1 VQPRGWCSMRIWVCW
16 RGGSPGASGSNC
28 EAAARV
34 VQQALL
40 GLLVGRQPALHT
52 AEAAAAPDAAGR
64 KRKMHY
70 ASGMFSPPGKA
81 VRSRANRPALNVE
94 AIKDT
99 VELTCDYAWHGSGK
113 TQPDNTA
120 AGSGLLTQFESEQGF
135 YGQGNYSAHQA
146 SYSHHER
153 YTTGRLTLR
162 VTTMTAA
169 ASTFICCWL
178 MCCAASPSRPLRCGR
193 ESAFAPCRTNWGS
206 SLTASRVAR
215 TYPPCPGRTR
225 QMRAVATTA

>member
-1 VQPRGWCSMRIWVCW
+1 
-16 RGGSPGASGSNC
+16 
-28 EAAARV
+28 V

-81 VRSRANRPALNVE
+81 VRSRANRLALNVE

-206 SLTASRVAR
+206 SLTALRVAR
-215 TYPPCPGRTR
+215 TYPPCPGRTQ
-225 QMRAVATTA
+225 QMRAVAMTA